1 MSETVGVVIMD
12 FDQQAFTR
20 RCLCSLAAGTRR
32 PDLVVLVENGREPF
46 DIGGEPALA
55 DLPLV
60 VLRPDRNLGCSGG
73 RNLGLSYLARNT
85 SLTRFVIFDNDVVV
99 PTGFMEQIVSTTLDA
114 LEVCAPVIYDF
125 NTGEVWSSGGSIG
138 LDGAVCVL
146 TDHPAADE
154 GPREVDWSPGACLI
168 MARETWVRIGE
179 FDPWMAFLFEDV
191 DWCLRIRAAGGRV
204 RVDPNLQLRHEAHQS
219 LGGRDSPQRAYL
231 WTRNGTVFRTSV
243 VRVGMRPLARWLGSE
258 SALAL
263 LDLAKGQFPYFM
275 ARVAGLAAGLANAAR
290 RRHNGKARMPT
301 FGTGPTPR

>member
-1 MSETVGVVIMD
+1 MSETVGVVVMD
-12 FDQQAFTR
+12 FDQQACTR
-20 RCLCSLAAGTRR
+20 RCLSSLVSGSRR
-32 PDLVVLVENGREPF
+32 PDLVVLVENGRAPF
-46 DIGGEPALA
+46 DIAGEPALA

-99 PTGFMEQIVSTTLDA
+99 PPGFIEQIASTTLER

-138 LDGAVCVL
+138 PDGAVSVL
-146 TDHPAADE
+146 TDQPARDE
-154 GPREVDWSPGACLI
+154 ASRQVDWSPGACLI
-168 MARETWVRIGE
+168 MARDTWVCIGE

-191 DWCLRIRAAGGRV
+191 EWCLRLRAAGGRV
-204 RVDPNLQLRHEAHQS
+204 RVDSDLQLRHEAHQS

-231 WTRNGTVFRTSV
+231 WTRNGTVFRMSV
-243 VRVGMRPLARWLGSE
+243 VRVGLRPLARWLGTE
-258 SALAL
+258 SALAM
-263 LDLAKGQFPYFM
+263 LDLVRGQFPYFM
-275 ARVAGLAAGLANAAR
+275 ARIAGLVAGLANAAR
-290 RRHNGKARMPT
+290 RRGYGRALPPT